1 MSSAPIPGTSQVIE
15 VLPAS
20 EGAGRLVVVRETTLC
35 GRSHLLLRQESHQPG
50 VGWYAQGQVPIDP
63 QQLRG
68 LKALL
73 TAPAMRDSVR
83 PRSLGRAGA
92 RPVGS
97 GPSTLRIAK

>member
-15 VLPAS
+15 ILPAS
-20 EGAGRLVVVRETTLC
+20 EGAGRLVIVRETTLC
-35 GRSHLLLRQESHQPG
+35 GRSHLLLRQESYQPG

-73 TAPAMRDSVR
+73 TAPVVRDSVR
-83 PRSLGRAGA
+83 PRSLGRGGEKHF
-92 RPVGS
+92 GS
-97 GPSTLRIAK
+97 GPNTLRIAR